1 MNRKAIFLI
10 LFVQAGSLML
20 RAQQSSAIPNSL
32 RISGTIDRILAR
44 NNFQNGQMLYVVSP
58 APGKV
63 IGDAY
68 LHTYWSTGAIL
79 LNDKDQIIEG
89 YPLRYDIANDEL
101 EIKSNA
107 GIKVLKSDRVKSFMW
122 LDSLTN
128 TPQYFVAAAGY
139 AYDGKEK
146 PKGYL
151 QIIADG
157 ALPALKQ
164 TVVHVRKPDYRP
176 ELHMGK
182 MDTYVLKREK
192 FYYTADSHLYPIPSS
207 RKKFIAIFGTSAS
220 EIDKFIDANNLSL
233 SSEYHLKTIFDHYN
247 NRLNTSRI
255 KKPSLER
262 RALFLA

>member
-1 MNRKAIFLI
+1 MNRKTIFVVFLMI
-10 LFVQAGSLML
+10 AGSPML
-20 RAQQSSAIPNSL
+20 RAQQSSAIPNGL

-79 LNDKDQIIEG
+79 LDDNDKIIEG

-139 AYDGKEK
+139 VYDGKEK

-157 ALPALKQ
+157 SLPALKQ

-176 ELHMGK
+176 ELHMCK
-182 MDTYVLKREK
+182 IDTYILKKEK
-192 FYYTADSHLYPIPSS
+192 FYYVAGNQLYPIPSS
-207 RKKFIAIFGTSAS
+207 RKKFIAIFDNSATD
-220 EIDKFIDANNLSL
+220 IDKYIEANNLSL

-247 NRLNTSRI
+247 NR
-255 KKPSLER
+255 PQ
-262 RALFLA
+262 